1 MATLKYTLKEFRGQ
15 ARQLLLTGAAVAVGV
30 AFLVLA
36 VGGSGALVS
45 SFGQLAAAEVGPAA
59 LQVTPGARDSGPS
72 KDPGLAGDAAA
83 KAAEVP
89 GVDAVVARQT
99 GRGTV
104 LTPAGRPLD
113 EPAVVTSLTGS
124 PALRW
129 QLADGGKWAVAPDE
143 VMLDSGT
150 ADRIGVRPG
159 GRIALLTTGG
169 GRTTALLTGTLDTR
183 GAPSFAGQPVLG
195 APDGQVARYAAE
207 PHTTQLDL
215 AVRAGDERAVADA
228 VRTALGDQARVRT
241 HEESVDAAKSDSGNM
256 YVLVLVAALSFVLIA
271 MAVARMVV
279 SNTFSVVLAQQVR
292 QLALLRCI
300 GATRSEIRTHVRRQ
314 GLLLGIGASLTGLL
328 LGAGASA
335 LGTLLL
341 GTLDL
346 GPVSVDLMPGWVVF
360 LLALLFGVL
369 LTVLAVRAPA
379 KSASAVP
386 PVAAL
391 GGAHTAT
398 PDSTGSRAVRTV
410 FSVLLLGLGALLLVG
425 GAYAPAPLSVLAVTA
440 GAILS
445 FFGVLRL
452 ARWLLPPV
460 VSLLALPTRRF
471 SGTTGKLAAQQ
482 LRGNPG
488 RTGAA
493 ASALLV
499 GATVMVAASTVVSTT
514 GGSLGDMLTSR
525 QPGSFSLLTEKNQ
538 VPGAALAALGKEKG
552 LRTVPVRTAT
562 IDAGTGGTEGGGD
575 RKATVASADPTLLNM
590 GMEGADQARE
600 LGDGQALASF
610 GSARTAHPAGLDVV
624 PGASG
629 YPFAVLPEASY
640 FVSPRTMDRIAPR
653 APVTTAWISPAE
665 GLSHEEARNL
675 LDKAL
680 LDQPTVRVH
689 DAGAEAEFFRT
700 MLDRMVMIAA
710 VLLAFTMAIAALG
723 VAATLMLGVD
733 ERTREIGM
741 LRAIGLSGGQLR
753 AMLTLEAVLLSLTG
767 AIAGSVLGLVYGWL
781 AGRSVT
787 QQYGFQ
793 HTPGLM
799 IAGLLAVTVLIG
811 LAAAVLPAR
820 RVRRMAVVD
829 ALHAE

>member
-36 VGGSGALVS
+36 VGGSNALVS

-59 LQVTPGARDSGPS
+59 LQVTPGARDAGTP
-72 KDPGLAGDAAA
+72 KDPGLARDTAA
-83 KAAEVP
+83 KAARVP
-89 GVDAVVARQT
+89 GVDAVAARQT

-113 EPAVVTSLTGS
+113 EPAVVTSLAAA

-143 VMLDSGT
+143 VMLDSRT

-159 GRIALLTTGG
+159 GRVALLTADG

-183 GAPSFAGQPVLG
+183 GAPSFAGQPVIG
-195 APDGQVARYAAE
+195 APDGQLARYAAE

-215 AVRAGDERAVADA
+215 AVRAGDERAVAGA
-228 VRTALGDQARVRT
+228 VRTALGDHARVRT
-241 HEESVDAAKSDSGNM
+241 HEESVDAAKKDSGNL
-256 YVLVLVAALSFVLIA
+256 YVLVLVAALCFVLIA

-300 GATRSEIRTHVRRQ
+300 GATRGEIRTHVRRQ

-341 GTLDL
+341 GTFDL
-346 GPVSVDLMPGWVVF
+346 GPVSVDLMPGWIVF

-379 KSASAVP
+379 RSASAVP

-398 PDSTGSRAVRTV
+398 PDSTGSRAVRTT

-425 GAYAPAPLSVLAVTA
+425 GAYAPVPLSVLTVTA

-499 GATVMVAASTVVSTT
+499 GVTVMVAASTVVSTT

-525 QPGSFSLLTEKNQ
+525 QPGSFSLVTDKKQ
-538 VPGAALAALGKEKG
+538 VPGAALAVLGKEKG

-562 IDAGTGGTEGGGD
+562 IDAGARAG
-575 RKATVASADPTLLNM
+575 RKMIVASADPALLNT
-590 GMEGADQARE
+590 GMEGADQARK
-600 LGDGQALASF
+600 LGDGQALASY
-610 GSARTAHPAGLDVV
+610 GSARTAHPAGLDVA

-629 YPFAVLPEASY
+629 YPFAVVPEASY
-640 FVSPRTMDRIAPR
+640 FVTPRTMDRIAPR
-653 APVTTAWISPAE
+653 APVTTAWISPAD
-665 GLSHEEARNL
+665 GLSHEEARKL

-753 AMLTLEAVLLSLTG
+753 GMLTLEAVLLSLTG
-767 AIAGSVLGLVYGWL
+767 AVAGTVLGLVYGWL

-787 QQYGFQ
+787 QEYGIQ